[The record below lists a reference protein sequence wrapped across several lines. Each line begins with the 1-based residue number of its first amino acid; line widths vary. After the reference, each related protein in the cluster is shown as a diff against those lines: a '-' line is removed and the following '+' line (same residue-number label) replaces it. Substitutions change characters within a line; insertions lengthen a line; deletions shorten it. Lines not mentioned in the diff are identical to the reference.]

1 MKKITIY
8 TDGSAL
14 LNPGPGG
21 YCGILVYGKHE
32 KIVRGGIPNTTNNRM
47 ELMAAIES
55 IKTLKEPCEVTLVS
69 DSTYVLKGISDWI
82 TNWVKKNFRD
92 VKNPELWKEYL
103 QVSKNHVVT
112 CVWVEGHSGHEFNER
127 CDLIAREEAEKQKN
141 NL

>member
-14 LNPGPGG
+14 FNPGPGG

-32 KIVRGGIPNTTNNRM
+32 KIVKGGVPNTTNNRM

-55 IKTLKEPCEVTLVS
+55 IKNLKEPCEITLIS
-69 DSTYVLKGISDWI
+69 DSTYVLKGISEWI
-82 TNWVKKNFRD
+82 DNWKKKNFRN

-103 QVSKNHVVT
+103 EVSKDHVIN
-112 CVWVEGHSGHEFNER
+112 CIWVEGHSGHEFNER
-127 CDLIAREEAEKQKN
+127 CDQIAREEAEKQKN
-141 NL
+141 KL